1 MRAALP
7 TEAGAIAARLS
18 RDAERAMF
26 PLANLAAH
34 GMAGGHP
41 RAMRFWVAGDPVSD
55 VLGLTEEGMVM
66 PLLAPALAGAA
77 ARALAGRAV
86 FGMAGEAA
94 QVHALMAACGLA
106 GAPVKMAH
114 DEPHFALRLADLV
127 LPDCGGLRLIPARDA
142 PRALLA
148 GWRADYDVE
157 VLGGTPAQARAE
169 SEVTLDGWLAADSHR
184 VLLRGDAPVCLT
196 GFNAR
201 LPDIVQVGG
210 VWTPPALRGQ
220 GLARRAV
227 ALHLAEARA
236 RGATRAT
243 LFAASDMA
251 ARAYRAIGFRQIGT
265 FTLTLF
271 RDRPVVTPE
280 ARPV

>member
-1 MRAALP
+1 MRLAV
-7 TEAGAIAARLS
+7 AGDVPAITSRLLAE
-18 RDAERAMF
+18 AERAMF

-34 GMAGGHP
+34 GIAGGHP
-41 RAMRFWVAGDPVSD
+41 RAMNFWIGRDPVSD
-55 VLGLTEEGMVM
+55 VVGITDEGMVM
-66 PLLAPALAGAA
+66 PLLSTAAAPDA

-86 FGMAGEAA
+86 MGMAGAA
-94 QVHALMAACGLA
+94 DGVRALAAACGL
-106 GAPVKMAH
+106 GDAPMKLSQ
-114 DEPHFALRLADLV
+114 DEPHFALRLSDLV

-142 PRALLA
+142 PRELLI
-148 GWRADYDVE
+148 GWRSDYDVE
-157 VLGGTPAQARAE
+157 VLGGTPVVARAE
-169 SEVTLDGWLAADSHR
+169 AAATLDGWLAADSHR
-184 VLLRGDAPVCLT
+184 VLMRGDVPVALT

-236 RGATRAT
+236 QGVTRAT
-243 LFAASDMA
+243 LFSASDKA

-265 FTLTLF
+265 FALILF
-271 RDRPVVTPE
+271 RDRPVVAAVP
-280 ARPV
+280 A